1 MHRIQTITPFERVF
15 MFTSRKT
22 IEKNAIIAALDASQA
37 VIHFNLDGTIQWA
50 NQNFLSTLGYTLDEI
65 KGKHHRMFV
74 APKESES
81 PDYIAFWNSLRLG
94 TYQAGEYR
102 RLAKGGRSVWI
113 QASYNPIIG
122 RDGKPFKIVKFAS
135 DITAQKRRNAE
146 YESQL
151 AAISKSQAIIHFML
165 DGTIEW
171 ANENF
176 LAALGYTLDDIKGK
190 HHRIFVDP
198 SESLSPA
205 YDAFWESLR
214 AGNYQTGEYRRIARD
229 GSEVWIQAS
238 YNPILSASGNPVK
251 IVKFASD
258 ITRQVKKRMETER
271 VGALVDSGLGLIA
284 TSIGSARSSAASA
297 ANATSQTAAMI
308 NSVAAAAEEMNS
320 SIGEIAS
327 SMARARDNVLV
338 AQDQTRNADAAT
350 KQLADAAAAMSS
362 IVDFISDIAAQ
373 INLLALNATIE
384 SARAG
389 DAGRGFAVV
398 ANEVKNLAGQVDSA
412 TARIAKEISGMQG
425 VAGDVTQ
432 RLSHII
438 SDMNNVTEGIT
449 TVSSAVEEQS
459 AVTRDIS
466 ANMQAASS
474 ALGLLTQEV
483 GALSR
488 EIDVAAGSAQEGIA
502 LYHQLRAL

>member
-1 MHRIQTITPFERVF
+1 MLK
-15 MFTSRKT
+15 SRKT

-37 VIHFNLDGTIQWA
+37 VIHFNLDGTIEWA
-50 NQNFLSTLGYTLDEI
+50 NQNFLDAMGCTLAEI
-65 KGKHHRMFV
+65 KGQHHRMFV
-74 APKESES
+74 DPKVSSGPE
-81 PDYIAFWNSLRLG
+81 YAAFWDSLRAG
-94 TYQAGEYR
+94 TYQSGEYR

-122 RDGKPFKIVKFAS
+122 RDGKPFKVVKFAT

-146 YESQL
+146 YESQI
-151 AAISKSQAIIHFML
+151 AAIGKSQAVIHFTL
-165 DGTIEW
+165 DGIIEW

-176 LAALGYTLDDIKGK
+176 LTTLGYTLEEIKGQ
-190 HHRIFVDP
+190 HHRMFVDP
-198 SESLSPA
+198 SESTSA
-205 YDAFWESLR
+205 DYATFWKQLHD
-214 AGNYQTGEYRRIARD
+214 GHYQAGEYRRIGKD
-229 GSEVWIQAS
+229 GREVWIQAS

-251 IVKFASD
+251 IVKFATD
-258 ITRQVKKRMETER
+258 ITQQVKKRLESER
-271 VGALVDSGLGLIA
+271 VGALVDNGLGLI
-284 TSIGSARSSAASA
+284 SNGIDSARGSAASA
-297 ANATSQTAAMI
+297 ASATEQTAAMV

-320 SIGEIAS
+320 SIGEIAT

-338 AQDQTRNADAAT
+338 AQEQTRSADIAT
-350 KQLADAAAAMSS
+350 KQLAEAATAMSS

-384 SARAG
+384 SARAD

-438 SDMNNVTEGIT
+438 ADMNNVTEGIT

-474 ALGLLTQEV
+474 ALGLLTQGV
-483 GALSR
+483 GTLSR
-488 EIDVAAGSAQEGIA
+488 EIDVAAGSAQEGIE